1 MCVGANRSNF
11 SFGVRNYKDT
21 HNMNIFV
28 VDEDPIVAATML
40 CDKHNIKMILESA
53 QMLCSALP
61 SARNYQMYNGVT
73 LYKPAFMKHPC
84 TLWAGK
90 SHQNYQWLLRHAVGL
105 YCEYTQRYGK
115 IHKSEHVIK
124 VMAQLEARCPLPDI
138 GLTPFA
144 QAMPEQY
151 RCEDAVTAYRKYYI
165 GEKKRFAKWAKTPVP
180 SWFASEAV

>member
-1 MCVGANRSNF
+1 
-11 SFGVRNYKDT
+11 
-21 HNMNIFV
+21 MNIFV

-40 CDKHNIKMILESA
+40 CDKHNVKMILESA

-73 LYKPAFMKHPC
+73 LYKPTHTKHPC

-115 IHKSEHVIK
+115 IHKSQHVIK
-124 VMAQLEARCPLPDI
+124 VMAELEESCPLPDI

-144 QAMPEQY
+144 QAMPDQY
-151 RCEDAVTAYRKYYI
+151 KDANAVVAYRNYYI
-165 GEKKRFAKWAKTPVP
+165 GEKSKIAVWNHSTPP
-180 SWFASEAV
+180 SWWTHRYGILMGS